1 MIRIALDAMGGDFAP
16 RETVLGGVLAVQD
29 AEVLGMANHDLEI
42 VLVGRKEDIEKELS
56 QIGNYPKKAI
66 SIVDA
71 REVVEMGESP
81 AQACKQKRDS
91 SVVRCAELV
100 KKREVAATVSAG
112 NSGATMAAALMMC
125 GRLDGVMRP
134 AIVTM
139 VPSVQGVSVLVDAGA
154 NVDCKAK
161 HLLQFALMGDVFART
176 VLNFKNPRV
185 GLLSIGEEETKG
197 NELVFEAQAFLK
209 KVPLN
214 YIGNVEGRDIVN
226 GNCDVTVCDGFVGNV
241 TLKAIEGV
249 GELVYKLLKKEMS
262 SNLFTLVGG
271 LLAAPAFRRFKR
283 SIDYK
288 EYGGA
293 PLLGIDGLSLISH
306 GKSNAVAIKNA
317 IRATLRCVN
326 KDMNGFLK
334 DQILKYGQVSDK
346 PETKPGS

>member
-1 MIRIALDAMGGDFAP
+1 MRIALDAMGGDAAP
-16 RETVLGGVLAVQD
+16 REIVQGAVLAVRD

-56 QIGNYPKKAI
+56 HIGNYPRKSI

-71 REVVEMGESP
+71 REVVGMGEPP

-91 SVVRCAELV
+91 SVVRCAGMV
-100 KKREVAATVSAG
+100 KKGEVVATVSAG

-125 GRLDGVMRP
+125 GRIDGVLRP
-134 AIVTM
+134 AITTM
-139 VPSVQGVSVLVDAGA
+139 VPSIQGVSVLVDAGA

-161 HLLQFALMGDVFART
+161 HLLQFALMGEVFART

-197 NELVFEAQAFLK
+197 NELVFETQVLLK
-209 KVPLN
+209 KVPIN

-226 GNCDVTVCDGFVGNV
+226 GNTDVTVCDGFTGNV

-249 GELVYKLLKKEMS
+249 GELVYNLLKKEMS
-262 SNLFTLVGG
+262 SNLFTLLGG

-283 SIDYK
+283 AIDYK

-306 GKSNAVAIKNA
+306 GKSNAFAIKNA
-317 IRATLRCVN
+317 VRATLRCVN
-326 KDMNGFLK
+326 RDMNGVLK
-334 DQILKYGQVSDK
+334 EQILKYGQVVDK
-346 PETKPGS
+346 PEPKPES